1 VQAGH
6 RFSPVASFEY
16 FLRGHQAS
24 LLFFVVPASGM
35 GVYRESYF
43 MGALEESTLMNA
55 KEAKEVMQTAL
66 GRQKADLAIVNVTLA
81 NVYTGELLDD
91 SAVAVKGKWIAYVG
105 GDVQDNI
112 GAETVVIDAEGKTLI
127 PGFIEGHT
135 HLAQMYDAAEFTR
148 YALKGGTTTIITETT
163 EVFPMGDYEGVVDF
177 LESYRQQPLKIYGT
191 TPVMASI
198 SSACK
203 TISLKTLQKLLDR
216 EDILGMGESYWQAVL
231 QDPDRF
237 LPLYEE
243 TLRRKKTCEGHSAGA
258 RGRKLMAYTAMGI
271 SSCHEP
277 ITADEVLERLRLG
290 IYVMI
295 REGSIRR
302 ELEAVS
308 QLKDR
313 EVDLRRLI
321 LVTDGVDPHDLLE
334 KGYMEYIVQKAID
347 LGFNP
352 MDALRMATLNV
363 AEHFSLDG
371 IIGGIAP
378 GRYADMAII
387 PDMKTIRP
395 EYVIS
400 HGQVVV
406 KNGELTVQ
414 PRKPVYRD
422 ASCNSIHISGSVKP
436 EDFVLAVD
444 RGAASVRV
452 RVMDM
457 ITDLVTKEWITDM
470 PVADGKITVDLNR
483 DIIKVAAIDRTHR
496 PAKKY
501 VGLIR
506 GFHIKA
512 GAFATSTPWDTADIV
527 VVGADD
533 ADIAL
538 AVNRIIALKGGF
550 TVSKNGKITAEFAL
564 PIFGIIS
571 DQPMEI
577 LARSLEKI
585 NNAAADL
592 GVSFPKPF
600 LSLQILTTSAIPYVR
615 ICEEGLVNLKD
626 GQTVGLI
633 AE

>member
-1 VQAGH
+1 
-6 RFSPVASFEY
+6 
-16 FLRGHQAS
+16 
-24 LLFFVVPASGM
+24 
-35 GVYRESYF
+35 
-43 MGALEESTLMNA
+43 MGALQTSHIMMHAEEA
-55 KEAKEVMQTAL
+55 QEVMQAAL
-66 GRQKADLAIVNVTLA
+66 GRQKADLAIVNARLA

-203 TISLKTLQKLLDR
+203 TISLETLQKLLDR

-231 QDPDRF
+231 QEPDRF

-243 TLRRKKTCEGHSAGA
+243 TLRRGKTLEGHSAGA

-277 ITADEVLERLRLG
+277 ITAYEVLERLRLG

-308 QLKDR
+308 QLKDMNI
-313 EVDLRRLI
+313 DLRRLI
-321 LVTDGVDPHDLLE
+321 LVTDGVDAKDLLE
-334 KGYMEYIVQKAID
+334 KGYMEYIVQKAVD

-352 MDALRMATLNV
+352 MDVLRMATLNV

-371 IIGGIAP
+371 IVGGIAP
-378 GRYADMAII
+378 GRHADMAII
-387 PDMKTIRP
+387 PDMKTIKP

-400 HGQVVV
+400 NGQIVV

-414 PRKPVYRD
+414 PRKPVYRN
-422 ASCNSIHISGSVKP
+422 ASCNSVHISEPFKP
-436 EDFVLAVD
+436 DDFVLAVD
-444 RGAASVRV
+444 SGLASVKV

-457 ITDLVTKEWITDM
+457 ITDLVTNEWITDM
-470 PVADGKITVDLNR
+470 PVTDGKINVDLNQ
-483 DIIKVAAIDRTHR
+483 DIIKVAAIDRKHGTGR
-496 PAKKY
+496 KF
-501 VGLIR
+501 VGLIK
-506 GFHIKA
+506 GFHIRA
-512 GAFATSTPWDTADIV
+512 GAFATSTSWDTADIV

-550 TVSKNGKITAEFAL
+550 VVSKNGKITAEFAL

-571 DQPMEI
+571 DQPMET
-577 LARSLEKI
+577 LALSLEKI

-615 ICEEGLVNLKD
+615 ICEEGLVNLRD
-626 GQTVGLI
+626 GQTIGLI